1 MQNLSGIP
9 WNSKVRSHDRVGLGL
24 LGTNSR
30 SKMFLVTSVDF
41 QGDLPLLLSYPKEEG
56 FQLSHSQLPS
66 FVGFWFPPSPL
77 PVLPLQLILFCQVSS
92 SHSPISQP
100 FKCSLRCFLE
110 SLSLLSG
117 SDFRGLLLTEIIF
130 PSQST
135 FVTRWLCTG
144 TTGFPNKWLGQ
155 ARYHT

>member
-1 MQNLSGIP
+1 MLNLSGIP
-9 WNSKVRSHDRVGLGL
+9 WNSKVRSHDRAGLGL

-41 QGDLPLLLSYPKEEG
+41 RDLPPGDLPLLLSYPKQEG
-56 FQLSHSQLPS
+56 FQLSHFQLPS
-66 FVGFWFPPSPL
+66 FAGFWFPPSPL

-100 FKCSLRCFLE
+100 FKCSLHCFLE

-117 SDFRGLLLTEIIF
+117 SDFRGLLLTEVIF
-130 PSQST
+130 PSQVS
-135 FVTRWLCTG
+135 L
-144 TTGFPNKWLGQ
+144 PL
-155 ARYHT
+155 